1 MADKYTLEDIEREWN
16 PVNNQSENRPQYTL
30 EDIEREYYQD
40 SSSLNNQTDRPIA
53 LDRNYSRQT
62 FANLDNSTY
71 QAIKNT
77 VMPIWQTL
85 SSPVET
91 SESLV
96 DFAESMTYLT
106 FIPGTQTEKE
116 EIAKGFVDYYKERL
130 GGIENIKK
138 TFRDDPVGFVLDLS
152 LVGSLGST
160 VLKESG
166 KQLGKSLNKNTKPSE
181 SRKKA
186 QEIFTKSG
194 DALQSASDFINPIIQ
209 TTRLAST
216 VPSFLKST
224 ATSTLSAL
232 TQKPMAQAYDIGRKT
247 KVFQSEPYASFIRG
261 IKNAE
266 EGSVTLSKAKDLY
279 QKRIKEK
286 NLEIG
291 KLKPSQEY
299 DIGFGKVTPKT
310 INMDEVLD
318 VWADIKQNPTRP
330 QPLSQKDIITGEIIP
345 SPLLNNPAVKRID
358 NLLER
363 TSKKSGL
370 QDWQNIS
377 QLRTQIND
385 VFKESQVNIP
395 GAEFGPLNS
404 AVSELSKTL
413 KNQIKTINP
422 KFSEWKAAQQQKI
435 NFQQRVQTDLG
446 LEPYVQLKTDKQV
459 FDKLKSGI
467 GTEASDIDFRTL
479 GEIDPSDKIR
489 ATILGS
495 KFSDDIPVI
504 KGATGSIQRQVM
516 SAPGR
521 ASLLLSVPQT
531 GAGFLARAGRYRN
544 YLDIPFQRRTG
555 RGLLGSNV
563 LGREMERQEDENF

>member
-1 MADKYTLEDIEREWN
+1 
-16 PVNNQSENRPQYTL
+16 
-30 EDIEREYYQD
+30 
-40 SSSLNNQTDRPIA
+40 
-53 LDRNYSRQT
+53 
-62 FANLDNSTY
+62 
-71 QAIKNT
+71 
-77 VMPIWQTL
+77 MPIWQTL
-85 SSPVET
+85 SSPIET
-91 SESLV
+91 AESVV

-152 LVGSLGST
+152 LIGTLGSA

-186 QEIFTKSG
+186 QEIFTRSG
-194 DALQSASDFINPIIQ
+194 NALQSASDFINPIIQ

-216 VPSFLKST
+216 VPSFLRST

-279 QKRIKEK
+279 QKRLKEK

-299 DIGFGKVTPKT
+299 DIRYAKVTPKT

-318 VWADIKQNPTRP
+318 AWADIKYNPNRP
-330 QPLSQKDIITGEIIP
+330 LSLSQKDKITGETIT
-345 SPLLNNPAVKRID
+345 SPLLSNPAFKKID
-358 NLLER
+358 DLLEQ
-363 TSKKSGL
+363 TSKRSGL
-370 QDWQNIS
+370 QDWENIS

-385 VFKESQVNIP
+385 VFRESQVNIP
-395 GAEFGPLNS
+395 GSTFGPLNS
-404 AVSELSKTL
+404 AVSDLSKEL
-413 KNQIKTINP
+413 KKQIKTINP
-422 KFSEWKAAQQQKI
+422 KFSEYKAAQKQKS
-435 NFQQRVQTDLG
+435 NH
-446 LEPYVQLKTDKQV
+446 
-459 FDKLKSGI
+459 
-467 GTEASDIDFRTL
+467 
-479 GEIDPSDKIR
+479 IR
-489 ATILGS
+489 
-495 KFSDDIPVI
+495 K
-504 KGATGSIQRQVM
+504 
-516 SAPGR
+516 
-521 ASLLLSVPQT
+521 
-531 GAGFLARAGRYRN
+531 
-544 YLDIPFQRRTG
+544 
-555 RGLLGSNV
+555 
-563 LGREMERQEDENF
+563 